1 MANLVLRV
9 TPERLKEKAEE
20 FRSVV
25 KELDRHFSRLQSISS
40 KTKGYWHGEAGD
52 CDRSGYASYEADIT
66 FIIQRLSEHPTDL
79 LSMAGIYQEAERD
92 VSRINSKLKTD
103 QIV

>member
-25 KELDRHFSRLQSISS
+25 RDLEKRFARLQSISA

-52 CDRSGYASYEADIT
+52 CDRSGYASYEADIK
-66 FIIQRLSEHPTDL
+66 FIIQRLYEHPADL

-92 VSRINSKLKTD
+92 VSNINSKLKTD